1 MLAAQTSIQNF
12 LDRFDRASDICV
24 GSSTESITMR
34 GCAVYLVTC
43 GGQPWCCVLL
53 LCSAPPRRSRL
64 PTVPPASGS
73 RSSQMDRTPYRLALP
88 VGNSA
93 EAWARRLQPLLFKKE
108 ATV

>member
-12 LDRFDRASDICV
+12 LDRFDFASDICA
-24 GSSTESITMR
+24 GSSTESTTMR

-73 RSSQMDRTPYRLALP
+73 RSSQTDSTPYRLASLA
-88 VGNSA
+88 GNSA
-93 EAWARRLQPLLFKKE
+93 EAWASPLQQLSLKKE
-108 ATV
+108 AIA